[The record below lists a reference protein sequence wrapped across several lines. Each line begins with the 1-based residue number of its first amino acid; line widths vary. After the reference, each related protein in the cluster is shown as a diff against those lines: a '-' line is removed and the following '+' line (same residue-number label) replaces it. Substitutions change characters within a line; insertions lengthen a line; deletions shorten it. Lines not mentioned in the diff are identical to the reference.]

1 MPTQAQVQTLISSQV
16 GLLQNLFSK
25 NTWNADTLT
34 MRGDIQDAFLLA
46 PEIEDAVAATRAILS
61 SALGTSAAILT
72 PGLVEYARLAD
83 TGPAPDKT
91 PWAFTD
97 PQAIITRLARFMDDD
112 GESVVS
118 RNVTF
123 GDPGATPG
131 GSNVGGGTIVQVTED
146 ADGYTIESVPD
157 DEDIK
162 ALCISD
168 RNSGSPIQ
176 EELFQFQ
183 GGAAAIDNLAHEGSG
198 RVQTIKAVSAADSTA
213 FIDNPSF
220 TDFSGT
226 AGTPTAI
233 TGWTVASGSI
243 DDLSLN
249 TTVYRSFSG
258 EGSTP
263 YSLKFA
269 DKVKI
274 TQSFSDLGTVF
285 TTDQPYF
292 VQVAYNTL
300 GAMTYGDLK
309 ITIGDSSTTIAL
321 DGVGTGWN
329 VARIALDKESWLR
342 TFDKNDATFE
352 IETTESGDSWSG
364 SVLVDDVTIAPMT
377 QWGNGEFYVICG
389 GATPFLLD
397 DDFKW
402 RTYAKAATTGI
413 IQLWLNQAFGRY
425 LPSVLAASSPTWAD
439 PS

>member
-1 MPTQAQVQTLISSQV
+1 MPTQAQVQTLIASQV
-16 GLLQNLFSK
+16 GLLQNLFAN
-25 NTWNADTLT
+25 NTWNADTETL
-34 MRGDIQDAFLLA
+34 RGDIQDAFLRA
-46 PEIEDAVAATRAILS
+46 PEIEDAVASTRAILS
-61 SALGTSAAILT
+61 SALGTSADILT

-97 PQAIITRLARFMDDD
+97 PQAIITRLARFMDDA

-123 GDPGATPG
+123 GDPGASPG

-146 ADGYTIESVPD
+146 ADGYAIESVPD

-162 ALCISD
+162 AICVSD

-243 DDLSLN
+243 SDLSMN

-263 YSLKFA
+263 YSLKFS

-321 DGVGTGWN
+321 DGVATGWN

-402 RTYAKAATTGI
+402 RTYAKQATTGI
-413 IQLWLNQAFGRY
+413 IQLWMNQAFGRY

>member
-1 MPTQAQVQTLISSQV
+1 MPTQDQVQTLISSQV

-34 MRGDIQDAFLLA
+34 MRGDIQDAFLRA

-97 PQAIITRLARFMDDD
+97 PQAIITRLARFMDDAS
-112 GESVVS
+112 ESVVS

-131 GSNVGGGTIVQVTED
+131 GSNAGGGTILQATVD
-146 ADGYTIESVPD
+146 ADGYAIESVPD
-157 DEDIK
+157 NEDIK
-162 ALCISD
+162 AICISD

-220 TDFSGT
+220 TDF
-226 AGTPTAI
+226 AGTVSIPTAI
-233 TGWTVASGSI
+233 TGWTVASDI
-243 DDLSLN
+243 ANLAMD

-263 YSLKFA
+263 YSLKFKAA
-269 DKVKI
+269 DTV
-274 TQSFSDLGTVF
+274 TQTFSDLGTTF
-285 TTDQPYF
+285 TTDQPYL
-292 VQVAYNTL
+292 VQVAYNTENNVSV
-300 GAMTYGDLK
+300 GDLV
-309 ITIGDSSTTIAL
+309 ITIGSSTKLITLDGLSSGWRVAQIAL
-321 DGVGTGWN
+321 TAD
-329 VARIALDKESWLR
+329 SWLR
-342 TFDKNDATFE
+342 SFDKNDAVFSLQ
-352 IETTESGDSWSG
+352 TTGSFSGTL
-364 SVLVDDVTIAPMT
+364 LVDDVTIAPMT
-377 QWGNGEFYVICG
+377 RWGTGQYYSVVG
-389 GATPFLLD
+389 DSTPFLID

-402 RTYAKAATTGI
+402 NVACHATTAGLVN
-413 IQLWLNQAFGRY
+413 LWLYEAFGRY
-425 LPSVLAASSPTWAD
+425 LPSSGSPTWAD

>member
-25 NTWNADTLT
+25 NTWNADTET
-34 MRGDIQDAFLLA
+34 MRGDIQDAFGYS
-46 PEIEDAVAATRAILS
+46 PQIEDAVASTRAILS

-72 PGLVEYARLAD
+72 PGLLEYAKLAD

-97 PQAIITRLARFMDDD
+97 PQAIITRLARFMNDDS
-112 GESVVS
+112 ESVVS
-118 RNVTF
+118 RDVTF
-123 GDPGATPG
+123 GDPGASPG
-131 GSNVGGGTIVQVTED
+131 GSNVGGGTILQVTVD
-146 ADGYTIESVPD
+146 ADGYAIESVPD

-176 EELFQFQ
+176 EELFEFQ

-233 TGWTVASGSI
+233 TGWAVTSDIANLEM
-243 DDLSLN
+243 D

-263 YSLKFA
+263 YSLKFKAA
-269 DKVKI
+269 DTV
-274 TQSFSDLGTVF
+274 TQTFSDLGTTF
-285 TTDQPYF
+285 TTDQPYL
-292 VQVAYNTL
+292 VQVAYNTE
-300 GAMTYGDLK
+300 GNVSVGDLK
-309 ITIGDSSTTIAL
+309 ITIGNSTKTITL
-321 DGVGTGWN
+321 DGVASGWN
-329 VARIALDKESWLR
+329 VAQIALTASSWLR
-342 TFDKNDATFE
+342 SFDKNDAVFSLQTLGSF
-352 IETTESGDSWSG
+352 SG

-377 QWGNGEFYVICG
+377 RWNTGQYYSVVGD
-389 GATPFLLD
+389 ATPFLID
-397 DDFKW
+397 DEFKW
-402 RTYAKAATTGI
+402 NVACNPTTAGLVN
-413 IQLWLNQAFGRY
+413 LWMYEAFGRY
-425 LPSVLAASSPTWAD
+425 LPSSGSPTWAD

>member
-46 PEIEDAVAATRAILS
+46 PEIEEAVAATRAILS

-72 PGLVEYARLAD
+72 PGLLEYARLAD

-131 GSNVGGGTIVQVTED
+131 GSNVGGGTILQVTVD
-146 ADGYTIESVPD
+146 ADTYAIESVPD

-162 ALCISD
+162 AICVSD

-198 RVQTIKAVSAADSTA
+198 RVQTIKALSAADSTA

-233 TGWTVASGSI
+233 TGWTVSAGLI
-243 DDLSLN
+243 ANLEMD

-263 YSLKFA
+263 YSLEFK
-269 DKVKI
+269 DEVTI
-274 TQSFSDLGTVF
+274 EQSFSDLGTVF
-285 TTDQPYF
+285 TTDQPYL
-292 VQVAYNTL
+292 VQVAYNTENNVSV
-300 GAMTYGDLK
+300 GDLI
-309 ITIGDSSTTIAL
+309 ITIGASTKTITLDGLSSGWRVAQIAL
-321 DGVGTGWN
+321 TAD
-329 VARIALDKESWLR
+329 SWLR
-342 TFDKNDATFE
+342 AFDKNDAKFA
-352 IETTESGDSWSG
+352 IQTTGSFSGTL
-364 SVLVDDVTIAPMT
+364 LVDDVTIAPMT
-377 QWGNGEFYVICG
+377 RWGTGQYYAVVG
-389 GATPFLLD
+389 DSDPFLID

-402 RTYAKAATTGI
+402 NVACHATTAGLVN
-413 IQLWLNQAFGRY
+413 LWMYEAFGRY
-425 LPSVLAASSPTWAD
+425 LPSSGSPTWAD

>member
-1 MPTQAQVQTLISSQV
+1 MPTQDQVQTLISSQV
-16 GLLQNLFSK
+16 GLLQNLFAD

-34 MRGDIQDAFLLA
+34 LRGDIQDAFLLA
-46 PEIEDAVAATRAILS
+46 PEIEEAVAATRAILS
-61 SALGTSAAILT
+61 SALGTSADILT
-72 PGLVEYARLAD
+72 PGLVEYARLSDGA
-83 TGPAPDKT
+83 TTPVKT

-97 PQAIITRLARFMDDD
+97 AQSIIDRLARFMDDA

-123 GDPGATPG
+123 GDPGASPG

-146 ADGYTIESVPD
+146 ADTYTIESVPD

-162 ALCISD
+162 AICISD

-198 RVQTIKAVSAADSTA
+198 RVQTIKGLSAADSTA

-263 YSLKFA
+263 YSLKFD

-274 TQSFSDLGTVF
+274 TQSFSDLGTTF

-300 GAMTYGDLK
+300 AGMTYGDLK
-309 ITIGDSSTTIAL
+309 ITIGGNSTTIIL
-321 DGVGTGWN
+321 DGVGSGWK
-329 VARIALDKESWLR
+329 VARIALDAESWLR
-342 TFDKNDATFE
+342 SFDTNDATFE
-352 IETTESGDSWSG
+352 IETTESGDSWNG
-364 SVLVDDVTIAPMT
+364 SVLVDDVTIGPMT
-377 QWGNGEFYVICG
+377 QWGNGEFYAVVG
-389 GATPFLLD
+389 SATPFLID
-397 DDFKW
+397 DEFKW
-402 RTYAKAATTGI
+402 RTFANQTTTGI
-413 IQLWLNQAFGRY
+413 IQLWLNEGFGRY
-425 LPSVLAASSPTWAD
+425 LPSSGSPTWAD

>member
-1 MPTQAQVQTLISSQV
+1 MPTQAQVQTLIASQV
-16 GLLQNLFSK
+16 GLLQNLFAN
-25 NTWNADTLT
+25 NTWNADTETL
-34 MRGDIQDAFLLA
+34 RGDIQDAFLRA
-46 PEIEDAVAATRAILS
+46 PEIEDAVASTRAILS
-61 SALGTSAAILT
+61 SALGTSADILT
-72 PGLVEYARLAD
+72 PGLVEYARLDD
-83 TGPAPDKT
+83 TGPTPDKT

-97 PQAIITRLARFMDDD
+97 PQAIITRLYRYMADQTTP
-112 GESVVS
+112 VTITS
-118 RNVTF
+118 RDITF
-123 GDPGATPG
+123 GDPTAG
-131 GSNVGGGTIVQVTED
+131 GSNVGDGDILQVTKD
-146 ADGYTIESVPD
+146 ADDYTIESVPD

-162 ALCISD
+162 AICISD
-168 RNSGSPIQ
+168 RNSGTPIQ
-176 EELFQFQ
+176 EELFEFQ

-198 RVQTIKAVSAADSTA
+198 RVQTIKAVSAAASTA

-243 DDLSLN
+243 SNLSMN

-263 YSLKFA
+263 YSLKFS

-321 DGVGTGWN
+321 DGVATGWN

-352 IETTESGDSWSG
+352 IETTESGDSWNG

-389 GATPFLLD
+389 GATPFLID

-402 RTYAKAATTGI
+402 RTYAKQATTGI
-413 IQLWLNQAFGRY
+413 IQLWMNQAFGRY